1 MAVYG
6 GSNMTFEAILDT
18 MRNPDFFPSYPTG
31 DSVKL
36 LPEDFVFDENQSVK
50 WNRMIVQE
58 HNKLATAIKEN
69 YWNKMNDVDT
79 WFNQQVR
86 KSIQNEIHVS
96 EKVAGIIF
104 NQAYEDS
111 HANGYHEVVLYA
123 QRYCKFI
130 QSILN
135 AMKED

>member
-1 MAVYG
+1 
-6 GSNMTFEAILDT
+6 MTFDDILDK
-18 MRNPDFFPSYPTG
+18 MRAPDFFPKYP
-31 DSVKL
+31 DSDLTKL
-36 LPEDFVFDENQSVK
+36 LPRDFIFDENQSVK

-69 YWNKMNDVDT
+69 YWNKMYDIDT
-79 WFNQQVR
+79 WFNQQVQE
-86 KSIQNEIHVS
+86 SIQNEIHVS

-104 NQAYEDS
+104 NQAWEDG
-111 HANGYHEVVLYA
+111 HANGYHEVVFYA
-123 QRYCKFI
+123 QRYCEFI

>member
-1 MAVYG
+1 
-6 GSNMTFEAILDT
+6 MTFEDILET
-18 MRNPDFFPSYPTG
+18 MRDPNFFPNYPKG

-36 LPEDFVFDENQSVK
+36 LQDTYIFDENQSVK
-50 WNRMIVQE
+50 WNRQRVQE
-58 HNKLATAIKEN
+58 HNELAKIIKKD
-69 YWNKMNDVDT
+69 YWNKMNDIDT

-86 KSIQNEIHVS
+86 RSIQNEIHVS

-104 NQAYEDS
+104 NQAYEDG

-123 QRYCKFI
+123 QRYCEFI

>member
-1 MAVYG
+1 
-6 GSNMTFEAILDT
+6 MTFDTILDV
-18 MRNPDFFPSYPTG
+18 MRSPDFFSKHP
-31 DSVKL
+31 DSDSIKL
-36 LPEDFVFDENQSVK
+36 LQDTYIFDENQSVK
-50 WNRMIVQE
+50 WNRQRVQE
-58 HNKLATAIKEN
+58 HNELAKTIKKD
-69 YWNKMNDVDT
+69 YWNKMNDIDT

-104 NQAYEDS
+104 NQAYEDG

-123 QRYCKFI
+123 QRYCEFI

-135 AMKED
+135 AMKEEV